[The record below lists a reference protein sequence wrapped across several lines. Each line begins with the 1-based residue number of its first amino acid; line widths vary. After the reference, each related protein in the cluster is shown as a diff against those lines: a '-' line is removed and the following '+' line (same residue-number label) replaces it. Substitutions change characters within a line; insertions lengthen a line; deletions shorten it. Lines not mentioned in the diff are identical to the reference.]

1 MITTAVTVPQVTF
14 VTASATGTAAAGG
27 VGLVPWGAAAT
38 ATGVSEGSGAGSGS
52 GSGSSP
58 ASESGAGAGA
68 GAAPAPVS
76 TAAGQTFA
84 PASSTTGV
92 APAQFTGAAVRNGF
106 SSFTFGVTVA
116 AGVLGAFA
124 LMA

>member
-68 GAAPAPVS
+68 APAPVS